1 MSPLKSTARLHAKT
15 LNKDTSGISLVI
27 VLIFLV
33 ILSTLAVVA
42 IQNSTFSARI
52 AGNEADRTLA
62 FQAAEA
68 ALRDAENDIRSL
80 GADAV
85 RDCLVYKAQTTAATT
100 NANFDCRIDPI
111 DRGNGFDTT
120 CPEGRCIANAAS
132 PVWETATNWVG
143 ANSARSVEYGRYTGA
158 VWLPVVSRQ
167 PRYMLEYFKQGD
179 FSVYRVTA
187 MGFGAND
194 TTRAILQASIKAKPV

>member
-1 MSPLKSTARLHAKT
+1 MNASKFAPQHRGRSLKAYAR
-15 LNKDTSGISLVI
+15 GISLVI

-33 ILSTLAVVA
+33 ILSMLAVVA

-68 ALRDAENDIRSL
+68 ALRDAENDIRGL

-85 RDCLVYKAQTTAATT
+85 RDCAVYKAQTTVATT
-100 NANFDCRIDPI
+100 NANFACRTDPI

-120 CPEGRCIANAAS
+120 CPDGRCIPNAAS
-132 PVWETATNWVG
+132 PVWEVSTNWVG
-143 ANSARSVEYGRYTGA
+143 SNSAKSVEYGRYTGA

>member
-1 MSPLKSTARLHAKT
+1 MNDSPNVIHWRCNAQKKHT
-15 LNKDTSGISLVI
+15 GISLVI

-33 ILSTLAVVA
+33 ILSGLAVVA

-68 ALRDAENDIRSL
+68 ALRDAENDL
-80 GADAV
+80 KGFGADAL
-85 RDCLVYKAQTTAATT
+85 RECAIYKAQTTVATT
-100 NANFDCRIDPI
+100 NANFACRTDPI
-111 DRGNGFDTT
+111 DRGNGFDVG

-143 ANSARSVEYGRYTGA
+143 TNSARSVEYGRYTGA
-158 VWLPVVSRQ
+158 VWLPVVSKQ

-179 FSVYRVTA
+179 YSVYRVTA
-187 MGFGAND
+187 MGFGVND